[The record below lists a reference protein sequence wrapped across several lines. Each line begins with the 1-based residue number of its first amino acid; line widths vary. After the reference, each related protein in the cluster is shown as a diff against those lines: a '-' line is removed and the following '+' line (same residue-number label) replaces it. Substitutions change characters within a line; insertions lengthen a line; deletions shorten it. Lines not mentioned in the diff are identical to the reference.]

1 MADGKIEIITCR
13 IQLSAGIKPVI
24 CVTDFGVSMA
34 IITFFVGGTSWTLD
48 SSMEAA
54 NCNTKVTKKFILVAV

>member
-1 MADGKIEIITCR
+1 MRIKIIKTWENFSFERQKLMADGKIEIITCR

-34 IITFFVGGTSWTLD
+34 IITFFVGGTS
-48 SSMEAA
+48 
-54 NCNTKVTKKFILVAV
+54 